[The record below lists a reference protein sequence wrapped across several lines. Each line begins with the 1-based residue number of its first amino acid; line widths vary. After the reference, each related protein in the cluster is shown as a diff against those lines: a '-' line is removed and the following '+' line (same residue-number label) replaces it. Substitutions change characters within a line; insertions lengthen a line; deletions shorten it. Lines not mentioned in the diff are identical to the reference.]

1 MSAFA
6 IYRLPHEDH
15 ATMIRQTKG
24 EPVELHSIT
33 ELNGKQG
40 FVVAPFE
47 VKDDQPVM
55 LIEGE
60 KTIVPL
66 EATQFIMSSVPPSV
80 MSSVPPSVMSSVSPS
95 VMSSVSPSV
104 MSSGVETSHGFMPIG
119 EAKTS
124 STEIHEISPRASCVP
139 SVASEQSSNAL
150 GRDDKPLTSYYK
162 VDFANY
168 HSQLKNDTFRKIVLA
183 RCADEKTEEKLDP
196 MALFYK
202 ACAMYP
208 RLFIALVETE
218 KSGCW
223 LTATPE
229 ILLDGKGSDWR
240 TIALAGTMKL
250 EDDQLN
256 GEGETLTWSTKN
268 IQEQRIVSTYITEC
282 LEQFTS
288 NFSEEGP
295 KTVRAA
301 NLVHLR
307 SDFTFKLEDNN
318 HIGDLLNT
326 LHPTP
331 AVCGLPKR
339 EAFQFIVKNEHT
351 PRRYY
356 SGFMGPLG
364 AAETHLYVSLR
375 CMNIDGDTFH
385 LYAGGGLLK
394 DSTEEQEWLETE
406 AKMETMRKLLY
417 V

>member
-47 VKDDQPVM
+47 VKDDQPVV

-80 MSSVPPSVMSSVSPS
+80 MSSVPPSVMSS
-95 VMSSVSPSV
+95 
-104 MSSGVETSHGFMPIG
+104 GVETSHGFMPIG

-124 STEIHEISPRASCVP
+124 PTEIHEISPRASLGRDDK
-139 SVASEQSSNAL
+139 EENL
-150 GRDDKPLTSYYK
+150 GRDDKPLTTYYK

>member
-1 MSAFA
+1 MSAYA

-15 ATMIRQTKG
+15 ATLIRQTEG
-24 EPVELHSIT
+24 NPMELHSLT

-47 VKDDQPVM
+47 VRANQPVV
-55 LIEGE
+55 LIQGE
-60 KTIVPL
+60 VTRMACHLDQAKR
-66 EATQFIMSSVPPSV
+66 
-80 MSSVPPSVMSSVSPS
+80 
-95 VMSSVSPSV
+95 
-104 MSSGVETSHGFMPIG
+104 VERSQRSLDY
-119 EAKTS
+119 A
-124 STEIHEISPRASCVP
+124 
-139 SVASEQSSNAL
+139 
-150 GRDDKPLTSYYK
+150 RDDKKGYYK

-168 HSQLKNDTFRKIVLA
+168 HSQLENGNFRKIVLA
-183 RCADEKTEEKLDP
+183 RCADEKIPDGVEP
-196 MALFYK
+196 MELFYR
-202 ACAMYP
+202 ACEMYP
-208 RLFIALVETE
+208 RLFIALVDTPQT
-218 KSGCW
+218 GCW

-229 ILLDGKGSDWR
+229 ILLDGKGNDWR

-282 LEQFTS
+282 LEQFTDD
-288 NFSEEGP
+288 FREEGP
-295 KTVRAA
+295 RTVRAA

-307 SDFTFKLEDNN
+307 SDFAFKLDDDK
-318 HIGDLLNT
+318 HIGDILNT

-356 SGFMGPLG
+356 SGFMGPMG
-364 AAETHLYVSLR
+364 VEETHLYVSLR
-375 CMNIDGDTFH
+375 CMNVDGDKCH

-394 DSTEEQEWLETE
+394 DSTEEQEWQETE
-406 AKMETMRKLLY
+406 AKMETIRRLLY
-417 V
+417 VQ